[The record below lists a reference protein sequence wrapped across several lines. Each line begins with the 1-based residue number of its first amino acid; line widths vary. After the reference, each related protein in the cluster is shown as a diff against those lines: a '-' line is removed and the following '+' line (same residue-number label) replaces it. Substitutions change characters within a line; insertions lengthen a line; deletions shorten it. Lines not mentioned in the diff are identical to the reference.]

1 MKKILVLG
9 AGRVARPC
17 VAYLQKRSA
26 YEITIVDTDPRNL
39 ERVAGADVN
48 TRTVLGNAL
57 EKVSELIKDTDLVI
71 SLLPAS
77 LQPGIA
83 RKCIAE
89 GRPMVNAGY
98 VNAEMQGLHSE
109 AVSAGVL
116 LLCEMGLDPGI
127 DHMSA
132 MKTIDGIHGQG
143 GKVLEFRSICGALPA
158 PASNTNPLGYKL
170 SWSPADLIGACV
182 RPSRYLMD
190 SEIVDLP
197 GNRNLRDYRLKDL
210 GSIGWLEEY
219 PNMDSLPY
227 IERYGIPEARTV
239 YRGTLRYIGWCDL
252 VNRLVDLGYFDEK
265 PSEVKGMSY
274 SDVLCR
280 LASCKPVR
288 GKDLSAVLSGK
299 TGVPA
304 DSAVLK
310 KMEWLGLFSDEI
322 VPFETA
328 SPRDILAGLFS
339 KRLQWLPGEQDI
351 VVLRHEYL
359 ASFPEEGSL
368 KLYKATLVDYG
379 ESDGETSIAK
389 TTGLPVAIGADMI
402 LCGKIGEFTGVH
414 IPVMPALYEE
424 ALEELER
431 NGISFEETVEDAAS

>member
-17 VAYLQKRSA
+17 VAYLQKNSV
-26 YEITIVDTDPRNL
+26 YEITIVDTDPHNL
-39 ERVAGADVN
+39 ERVAGTDVN
-48 TRTVLGNAL
+48 TRTILGNAL
-57 EKVSELIKDTDLVI
+57 EKAAELIQVSDLVI

-83 RKCIAE
+83 RLCIAA

-98 VNAEMQGLHSE
+98 VSAEMQGLHSE

-132 MKTIDGIHGQG
+132 MKTIDEIHGQG

-182 RPSRYLMD
+182 RPARYLMD
-190 SEIVDLP
+190 SEPVDLP
-197 GNRNLRDYRLKDL
+197 GDRTLRDYRLKDL

-227 IERYGIPEARTV
+227 VERYGIPEARTV

-252 VNRLVDLGYFDEK
+252 VNRLVDLGYFDER
-265 PSEVKGMSY
+265 PLEVKGMSY
-274 SDVLCR
+274 SDVVCR
-280 LASCKPVR
+280 LASCKPVKR
-288 GKDLSAVLSGK
+288 KGLAAMLSEK
-299 TGVPA
+299 MGVPV

-339 KRLQWLPGEQDI
+339 ERLLWHPGEQDI
-351 VVLRHEYL
+351 VILRHEYL
-359 ASFPEEGSL
+359 ASFPSEGSL
-368 KLYKATLVDYG
+368 KLYTSTLVDYG
-379 ESDGETSIAK
+379 DSDGETSISK
-389 TTGLPVAIGADMI
+389 TTGLPVGIGADMI
-402 LCGKIGEFTGVH
+402 LRGKLEEFMGVH
-414 IPVMPALYEE
+414 IPVMPAIYEE

-431 NGISFEETVEDAAS
+431 NGISFEETVEDAVS